1 MSLTSSGLGKGF
13 PLVVILSDL
22 RSGEDETEVGAVEM
36 GVSRGVEVVETM
48 VA

>member
-1 MSLTSSGLGKGF
+1 M

-36 GVSRGVEVVETM
+36 GVSTGVEVEETILNKSE
-48 VA
+48 